1 MAFRIGSVEIKSHAL
16 LAPLAGFTDL
26 AFRRICRRYGAGLT
40 YTEMVSAKGL
50 VYGNE
55 NTSGLLALAENEV
68 PSAVQIFGSDP
79 EFVARAVE
87 RLSGFD
93 IIDIN
98 MGCPVPKIVKNGE
111 GSALMRTP
119 EIAEAVVKVAV
130 KAGKAPVTVKF
141 RKGFEDGEDTCVE
154 FAKRME
160 GAGASAITVHG
171 RTRAQFYAGQADWQ
185 AIERVARAVSVPVI
199 GNGDVTDRA
208 SFLRAMDTGVT
219 AVMIGRGALGAP
231 WVFAEIE
238 GREVEVSRFDVAREH
253 LLRLAERQPAVLV
266 VGNMKK
272 HLARY
277 VKGLRGVAGYKDKI
291 YSAKTVDELVAVI
304 DLAEEENAR

>member
-1 MAFRIGSVEIKSHAL
+1 LKYGS
-16 LAPLAGFTDL
+16 
-26 AFRRICRRYGAGLT
+26 
-40 YTEMVSAKGL
+40 
-50 VYGNE
+50 E
-55 NTSGLLALAENEV
+55 NTKELLHTDENEGLC
-68 PSAVQIFGSDP
+68 AAQIFGSEADIM
-79 EFVARAVE
+79 RAACEHEAFAPFPIV
-87 RLSGFD
+87 
-93 IIDIN
+93 DIN
-98 MGCPVPKIVKNGE
+98 MGCPVPKIYKNGE
-111 GSALMRTP
+111 GSALLENP
-119 EIAEAVVKVAV
+119 QKAENIVKECV
-130 KAGKAPVTVKF
+130 KSGKIITVKF
-141 RKGFEDGEDTCVE
+141 RIGVTEGNYVTTE

-219 AVMIGRGALGAP
+219 AVMICRGALGAP